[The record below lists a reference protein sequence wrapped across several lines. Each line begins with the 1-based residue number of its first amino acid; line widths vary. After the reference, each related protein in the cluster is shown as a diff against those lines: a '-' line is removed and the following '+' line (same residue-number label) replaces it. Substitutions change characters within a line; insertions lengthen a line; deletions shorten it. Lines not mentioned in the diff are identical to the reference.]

1 MGIILQPFAW
11 LLLFFYNLFNSYGLA
26 LILFGIVVKLILF
39 PVTLKSKK
47 SMIQTT
53 MLSGKM
59 QQLQKQ
65 YGKDKER
72 YNVEVQK
79 LYEREK
85 VNPMGGCI
93 WSLIPMFV
101 LIALYGIIREP
112 LTYFMQMSAEQIQVL
127 AAQLDWQTLAVAEGW
142 ISQGNMNKLVQ
153 DMADKVA
160 GGELQVF
167 ADGLWKSTKDG
178 TITGL
183 FQNGGFNQL
192 YLLAQVTSE
201 NLASLQAAV
210 NAQFVGAGDHLF
222 VLNFMFLHIDLSRI
236 PTVMFWNNG
245 FGWDSIGLFLLPI
258 ISVAT
263 STLNMKVA
271 QATNQM
277 NNQTKNDQMDK
288 TNKMVMWMM
297 PVMSLWIGFTIP
309 AGLTVYWIAQYFVG
323 MAQEVICGKMLKKD
337 YEAAREAAAKREAE
351 EKEEEKR
358 RKEEARLERQRR
370 IEEDKKNRGKKKPQ
384 KKDTE
389 PDQEGVNREDSREG
403 IRAYARGRSYIPGRY
418 GGVTPYTDPNQ
429 LFRAIEAAEAE
440 KKGKKKSKPVKG
452 EKEKQSPKEEPKPQV
467 VQALEFPVQPEE
479 SAVPPEE
486 IAVAPIETEDIEVEV
501 EEIEVEIDEDE
512 NKEG

>member
-26 LILFGIVVKLILF
+26 LILFGIVVKLVLF

-47 SMIQTT
+47 SMIQTS

-65 YGKDKER
+65 YGKDRER
-72 YNVEVQK
+72 YNLEVQK

-85 VNPMGGCI
+85 INPMGGCI

-112 LTYFMQMSAEQIQVL
+112 LTYFMQLSKEQIQVL
-127 AAQLDWQTLAVAEGW
+127 AAQMDWQTLAVANGW
-142 ISQGNMNKLVQ
+142 VSQGAMDKLVQ
-153 DMADKVA
+153 GMADKVA
-160 GGELQVF
+160 SGELTVF
-167 ADGLWKSTKDG
+167 ANGLWKDVESG
-178 TITGL
+178 AITGL

-192 YLLAQVTSE
+192 YLLAQVTGE
-201 NLASLQAAV
+201 NLASLQSAI
-210 NAQFVGAGDHLF
+210 NAQFAGAGDHLF
-222 VLNFMFLHIDLSRI
+222 VLNFIFLGIDLSRI
-236 PTVMFWNNG
+236 PTLMFWKNG
-245 FGWDSIGLFLLPI
+245 LGWDSIGLFLLPL
-258 ISVAT
+258 ISVAV
-263 STLNMKVA
+263 STLNMKVS

-277 NNQTKNDQMDK
+277 NNQQSNEQMDK
-288 TNKMVMWMM
+288 TNRMMLWMM
-297 PVMSLWIGFTIP
+297 PIMSLWIGFTIP

-370 IEEDKKNRGKKKPQ
+370 LEEEKKNRGKKKLQ
-384 KKDTE
+384 KKDSE
-389 PDQEGVNREDSREG
+389 PDQEGINREDSREG

-429 LFRAIEAAEAE
+429 LFRAVEAAET
-440 KKGKKKSKPVKG
+440 GKKKKKGQEKPEG
-452 EKEKQSPKEEPKPQV
+452 TTQAGSIQIPETRPEEPV
-467 VQALEFPVQPEE
+467 TPEE
-479 SAVPPEE
+479 KPAP
-486 IAVAPIETEDIEVEV
+486 IQTPIETEEVEVEV
-501 EEIEVEIDEDE
+501 EEIEVEVDEDE